1 MKKIYTASFI
11 YFLQAMAGGVFYRE
25 FTKIFN
31 FTGITTLSYVHVHFL
46 VLGTFLFL
54 LLLVLAKNFSILDS
68 KWFSRFFIVYNIG
81 LPVMVGMFI
90 LRGILQVTGSGIT
103 SGMNGMIAGI
113 GGVSHILLFVALC
126 MMFASI
132 KQAIKE
138 AK

>member
-1 MKKIYTASFI
+1 
-11 YFLQAMAGGVFYRE
+11 
-25 FTKIFN
+25 
-31 FTGITTLSYVHVHFL
+31 
-46 VLGTFLFL
+46 
-54 LLLVLAKNFSILDS
+54 
-68 KWFSRFFIVYNIG
+68 
-81 LPVMVGMFI
+81 MVGMFI

-126 MMFASI
+126 MLFASI

>member
-11 YFLQAMAGGVFYRE
+11 YFLLAMAGGVFYRE

-54 LLLVLAKNFSILDS
+54 LLLVLTKNCSILDS

-126 MMFASI
+126 MLFASI